1 MRNII
6 EIKNGVPKNPVFRM
20 KNAINI
26 CMQND
31 EHWAIVG
38 ANGAGKSVLVDIL
51 TSVHPLLINDV
62 AYDFGDA
69 KEKGVSSNIRCVTFC
84 DTYGEAS
91 SLKYY
96 QQRWN
101 HGDNEEE
108 APTVEE
114 ILNETRT
121 NNADLDELIK
131 ELLPKVF
138 LEKTIM
144 MLSSGEFRRF
154 QLVKSLSCSPSLLIL
169 DNPFIGLDA
178 EARTQ
183 VTDFLSRLT
192 NSGVIQIVLV
202 LSRQDSLPSFIT
214 HVVSMEK
221 MNIKA
226 KYTKEEYLK
235 SIYNNEEK
243 VGVLCKDKENEI
255 INLPYKDNEYNTKGV
270 IDFNNINIS
279 YGSHAILK
287 DLCWKV
293 DCGEK
298 WALCGRNGSGK
309 STLLSLVC
317 ADNPQGYACDIT
329 LFGNKRGSG
338 ESIWDIK
345 KHIGYVSP
353 EMYRAYK
360 KNLPTIDIVASGLYD
375 SVGLYHRLSDSDKEK
390 CLWWMDKFGI
400 KELANRPYLKISS
413 GEQRLALLVRAFV
426 KDPELLIL
434 DEPFH
439 GLDNHNR
446 LLAKE
451 IINVFCKRK
460 NKTLI
465 MVSHYTEDFP
475 LCITKTLCLKK
486 P

>member
-26 CMQND
+26 RMQND
-31 EHWAIVG
+31 EHWAILG

-51 TSVHPLLINDV
+51 TSVHPLLMNDV
-62 AYDFGDA
+62 IYNFGDFN
-69 KEKGVSSNIRCVTFC
+69 ERGISNNIRCVTFC

-101 HGDNEEE
+101 HGDSEGDM
-108 APTVEE
+108 PTVAD
-114 ILNETRT
+114 ILKDAHTSNDSLE
-121 NNADLDELIK
+121 ELIK
-131 ELLPKVF
+131 ELLPEAF

-169 DNPFIGLDA
+169 DNPFIGLDT
-178 EARTQ
+178 EARAQ
-183 VTDFLSRLT
+183 VTDFLHRLT
-192 NSGVIQIVLV
+192 KSDLIQVVLV
-202 LSRQDSLPSFIT
+202 LSREDSLPPFIT
-214 HVVSMEK
+214 HVVRMEN
-221 MNIKA
+221 MDIKA
-226 KYTKEEYLK
+226 KYTKEEYQNYCYDK
-235 SIYNNEEK
+235 TAENA
-243 VGVLCKDKENEI
+243 VLSKDKEDEI
-255 INLPYKDNEYNTKGV
+255 INLPYKDNEYKTKGV

-298 WALCGRNGSGK
+298 WALCGKNGSGK

-329 LFGNKRGSG
+329 LFGNQRGSG

-375 SVGLYHRLSDSDKEK
+375 SVGLYHRLSEADKEK
-390 CLWWMDKFGI
+390 CLWWMEKFGI
-400 KELANRPYLKISS
+400 KELADKPYLKISS

-451 IINVFCKRK
+451 IIDVFCSRK

-475 LCITKTLCLKK
+475 LCITNTLCLKK